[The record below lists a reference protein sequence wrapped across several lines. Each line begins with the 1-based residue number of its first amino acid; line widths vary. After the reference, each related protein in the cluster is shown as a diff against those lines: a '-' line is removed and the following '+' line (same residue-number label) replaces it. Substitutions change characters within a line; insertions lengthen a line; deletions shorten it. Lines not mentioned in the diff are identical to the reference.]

1 MIETMNAYLTD
12 ITHFCETLDKEG
24 LNEVVRILLDAY
36 KNKKQIFVAGNGGSA
51 GTANHFCCD
60 FGKNAVKSET
70 NRPKII
76 SLCANIEV
84 VTALGNDFCYGDIFK
99 ERLKN
104 LMNDGDVILL
114 ISASGNS
121 DNIVRAAEYV
131 KERNGKVIGFTGFAG
146 GKLGK
151 LSDVEI
157 NIPSE
162 SYEKVEDMHLLLTH
176 MIVCCFKEMRLG
188 EGWEA

>member
-1 MIETMNAYLTD
+1 MKTTMNSYLSD
-12 ITHFCETLDKEG
+12 IIGFCEALDKDALERVC
-24 LNEVVRILLDAY
+24 EILLDAY
-36 KNKKQIFVAGNGGSA
+36 RNKKQIFVAGNGGSA

-70 NRPKII
+70 DRPRII

-114 ISASGNS
+114 ISARGNS
-121 DNIVRAAEYV
+121 ENVVKAAEYV
-131 KERNGKVIGFTGFAG
+131 KARNGKVIGFTGFTG
-146 GKLGK
+146 GKLGA

-157 NIPSE
+157 NVPSE
-162 SYEKVEDMHLLLTH
+162 SYEKIEDIHLLLTH
-176 MIVCCFKEMRLG
+176 MIVCCFKEMHLG
-188 EGWEA
+188 GC